1 MRSVILLAVLL
12 SAGCAN
18 IEVPPGHVMS
28 TDHNKGRIYFKPA
41 KFIYLPDERLPSR
54 GNTDYSLTMCGIYG

>member
-1 MRSVILLAVLL
+1 MRNAILLAVLL

-18 IEVPPGHVMS
+18 FEAPPGHVML
-28 TDHNKGRIYFKPA
+28 TDHSKGRVYFKPA

-54 GNTDYSLTMCGIYG
+54 GSFDFSLTMCSIYG